1 MMRKKAEGNWYL
13 AVIRAM
19 AVILATAVI
28 RATAVILATVVTRTT
43 VVIRATVVLLLW
55 LLWLL
60 LLLLL
65 LLLRSRAGAILEQS
79 LLLEVLDKS
88 AQRLQVTLLEEVEG
102 LEVKLASLP
111 R

>member
-13 AVIRAM
+13 AVIWAI

-55 LLWLL
+55 LLW
-60 LLLLL
+60 LLLL

-111 R
+111 C

>member
-1 MMRKKAEGNWYL
+1 MMRKKAERNWYL
-13 AVIRAM
+13 AVLRAI

-55 LLWLL
+55 LLW
-60 LLLLL
+60 L

>member
-13 AVIRAM
+13 AVIRAT

-60 LLLLL
+60 LLL
-65 LLLRSRAGAILEQS
+65 RSRAGAILEQS

-102 LEVKLASLP
+102 LEVELASLP